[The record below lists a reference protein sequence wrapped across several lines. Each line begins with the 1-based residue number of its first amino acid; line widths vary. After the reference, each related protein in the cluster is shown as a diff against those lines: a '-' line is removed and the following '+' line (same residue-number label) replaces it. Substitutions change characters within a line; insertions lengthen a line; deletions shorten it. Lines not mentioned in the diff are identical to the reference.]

1 MGAPG
6 FCILFVIA
14 LFDILHASI
23 YVKFNVRKP
32 RSYIN
37 KSEHFTRAALHCPNT
52 FFTATALIL
61 SCIQKQRLKMGFLDD
76 VIILCSWKIPQHDST
91 INPFSGSLLKM
102 FERSPM
108 ENFPCMS
115 NCPILQNSLRG
126 QISTTLCQVRIWADF
141 SLRSCSIAAAKLQ
154 CCWLVKKVEYK
165 RSKCW
170 GLATVETAQ
179 LSATY

>member
-1 MGAPG
+1 MYSKTETENG
-6 FCILFVIA
+6 V
-14 LFDILHASI
+14 
-23 YVKFNVRKP
+23 
-32 RSYIN
+32 
-37 KSEHFTRAALHCPNT
+37 
-52 FFTATALIL
+52 
-61 SCIQKQRLKMGFLDD
+61 LDD

-154 CCWLVKKVEYK
+154 CCWLVKKVGYK
-165 RSKCW
+165 RS
-170 GLATVETAQ
+170 VETSQRRNRTALCNILTVAQ
-179 LSATY
+179 VLPLLMMYVTFSCRNNEDVGCGFVKQQNKELLSGHCSVNHRWLLARRCYM